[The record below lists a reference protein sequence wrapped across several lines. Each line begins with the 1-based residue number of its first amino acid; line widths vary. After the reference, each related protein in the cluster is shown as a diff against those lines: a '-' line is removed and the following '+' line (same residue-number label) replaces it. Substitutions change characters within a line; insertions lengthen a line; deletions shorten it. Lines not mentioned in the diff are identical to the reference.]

1 MEVDRFIYR
10 FLTYLAIG
18 LAVVYVWMHSE
29 PIAHAIREG
38 VNNWWH

>member
-1 MEVDRFIYR
+1 MVVDRFIYR

-18 LAVVYVWMHSE
+18 LAVVYLWEHSR
-29 PIAHAIREG
+29 PIEGAIREG